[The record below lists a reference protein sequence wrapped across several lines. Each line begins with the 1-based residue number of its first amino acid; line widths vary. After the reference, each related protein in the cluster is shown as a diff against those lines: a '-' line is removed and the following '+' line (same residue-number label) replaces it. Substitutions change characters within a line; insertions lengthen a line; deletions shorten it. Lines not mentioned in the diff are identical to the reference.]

1 MRRRVTGAV
10 TGAVALSALTAGL
23 VQVRGQLA
31 LGSVLLLYLLVV
43 VVVAVVG
50 GSAPGMATAVAGFLL
65 ANFFLTTPLHTFDVE
80 GRDPVIALLVFLVVA
95 AVVSVLVEVAARQRA
110 RAARVD
116 AEAAVLGEVAAEPLV
131 GRSSHDVLAEL
142 ARTFSLTSV
151 ELRSQGPG
159 DQLLARVG
167 PPVSPPGTVRVDAGG
182 RRFVLADGRQPFA
195 EDRRL
200 LRSLAHA
207 AARARDAEQLTDEA
221 ARARQLAEIDR
232 LRSSLLAAVSH
243 DLRTP
248 LAGIKASISTLRQ
261 QVVLPDAERDE
272 LLAGIEESTDRLTD
286 LVADLLDL
294 GRLESGALRVELE
307 AVAVDEVV
315 ARALLERRL
324 GDVRNEVSDELP
336 YVSAD
341 AGLLERAV
349 ANLADNAHRHAA
361 GTPVRVLGMSH
372 SDVVEIA
379 VVDHGAGVPPRDW
392 DRMFLPFQRL
402 DEHDTGPHSGLG
414 LAIVRGF
421 VDAMGGTVTPS
432 RTPGGG
438 LTMTITLARA
448 DHAADRP
455 EADHPGAP

>member
-1 MRRRVTGAV
+1 VTGA
-10 TGAVALSALTAGL
+10 GALTALTAGL

-31 LGSVLLLYLLVV
+31 LASVLLLYLLVV
-43 VVVAVVG
+43 VVVSVLG
-50 GSAPGMATAVAGFLL
+50 GMAPGLATAVAGFLL
-65 ANFFLTTPLHTFDVE
+65 ANFFFTTPLRTFAVE
-80 GRDPVIALLVFLVVA
+80 GRDPVIALLVFLAVA
-95 AVVSVLVEVAARQRA
+95 AVVSVLVEVAARQRG
-110 RAARVD
+110 RAARAD
-116 AEAAVLGEVAAEPLV
+116 AEAAVLGEVAAEPLA

-151 ELRSQGPG
+151 ELREQGPKEE
-159 DQLLARVG
+159 LLARVG
-167 PPVSPPGTVRVDAGG
+167 PPVQPPGTVRVDAGR
-182 RRFVLADGRQPFA
+182 RRFVRADGRQPFA

-207 AARARDAEQLTDEA
+207 AARALDAEKLADEA

-261 QVVLPDAERDE
+261 QVVRPEAERDE
-272 LLAGIEESTDRLTD
+272 LLGGIEESTDRLTD

-294 GRLESGALRVELE
+294 GRLESGALRVDLE
-307 AVAVDEVV
+307 AVAVDEVI

-324 GDVRNEVSDELP
+324 GDVHNEVSDELP

-341 AGLLERAV
+341 AVLLERAV

-361 GTPVRVLGMSH
+361 GAPVTVHATSDADRVK
-372 SDVVEIA
+372 IA
-379 VVDHGAGVPPRDW
+379 VVDHGAGVPAADW

-402 DEHDTGPHSGLG
+402 DGRNTGPHSGLG

-421 VDAMGGTVTPS
+421 VEAMGGTVTPS
-432 RTPGGG
+432 RTFGGG
-438 LTMTITLARA
+438 LTMTITLARSEPVA
-448 DHAADRP
+448 QPPTAHRP
-455 EADHPGAP
+455 EAL